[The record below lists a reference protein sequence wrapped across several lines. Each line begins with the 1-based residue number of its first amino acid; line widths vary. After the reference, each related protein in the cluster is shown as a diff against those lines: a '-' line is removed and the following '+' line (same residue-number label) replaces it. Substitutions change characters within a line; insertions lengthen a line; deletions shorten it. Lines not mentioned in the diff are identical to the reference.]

1 MKPSEF
7 LNMLD
12 SHGIYPETALD
23 EFDAEYRACVPLYSH
38 ARAAEMIAA
47 RGLGGEL
54 AEDTGEKLFA
64 GYAAAEA
71 LAYEAL
77 GRIPPGSRYFGRGS
91 AFRANQAA
99 LADAG
104 F

>member
-7 LNMLD
+7 LDTLD
-12 SHGIYPETALD
+12 SHGIYPETALED
-23 EFDAEYRACVPLYSH
+23 LDAEYRACVPLYSY
-38 ARAAEMIAA
+38 ARTAKMIAA

-71 LAYEAL
+71 LGKKAL
-77 GRIPPGSRYFGRGS
+77 GKTPPGSRYFGRGS
-91 AFRANQAA
+91 AFRANKAA

-104 F
+104 Y